1 MGACAPVHDTNRYH
15 GATMTTD
22 ESRTVSVDEARSLAE
37 RALASLGFSADE
49 VGDIADHLVDSA
61 LCGYDYIGLPR
72 VLTIA
77 EDPRTREGRHPIKV
91 VRETKL
97 SLLLD
102 GGNHTG
108 YHAVSRATE
117 RAIEKARAAGVAVV
131 GLHNSYLSGRNAY
144 YMEKIASAG
153 LVGIHIAS
161 ALPVV
166 LPHGGMRPALGTN
179 PLAMG
184 FPSRRGP
191 VVFDM
196 GTASAMRSDVIF
208 HARIGRELPEGVAL
222 DVAGHPTRDA
232 AAALQG
238 GGILPFGGHKGYGLS
253 FAIQAMCLLA
263 GAALP
268 RGQVQDY
275 GFLFVVFD
283 PELLVPAADFKDQV
297 EELIQR
303 VKATP
308 LRPGYSEIL
317 IPSERAF
324 REREKRRKKGIPLAQ
339 PVYEKLAAMAR
350 GR

>member
-1 MGACAPVHDTNRYH
+1 
-15 GATMTTD
+15 MTTD
-22 ESRTVSVDEARSLAE
+22 EGRTVSVDEARSLAE
-37 RALASLGFSADE
+37 RALASLGLSAEE
-49 VGDIADHLVDSA
+49 VSDIADHLVDSA

-77 EDPRTREGRHPIKV
+77 EDPRTREGRSPIKI

-97 SLLLD
+97 SFLLD

-108 YHAVSRATE
+108 YHAVNRATE

-179 PLAMG
+179 PLALG

-191 VVFDM
+191 VIFDM
-196 GTASAMRSDVIF
+196 GTASMMRSEVIF
-208 HARIGRELPEGVAL
+208 HSRIKRDLPEGVAL
-222 DVAGHPTRDA
+222 DAAGHPTRDA
-232 AAALQG
+232 DEALRG

-268 RGQVQDY
+268 RNQVRDY

-283 PELLVPAADFKDQV
+283 PELLIPADQFTGQV
-297 EELIQR
+297 DELIRQ

-308 LRPGYSEIL
+308 LRPGHAEIM

-324 REREKRRKKGIPLAQ
+324 RERDRRRRAGIPIAQ
-339 PVYEKLAAMAR
+339 PVYEKLVAMGR

>member
-1 MGACAPVHDTNRYH
+1 MKGDA
-15 GATMTTD
+15 
-22 ESRTVSVDEARSLAE
+22 SRTVPAEEARTMGE
-37 RALASLGFSADE
+37 RALASLGLDAE
-49 VGDIADHLVDSA
+49 EARIITDHLVDSA

-77 EDPRTREGRHPIKV
+77 EDPRTRQPRTPIKV

-108 YHAVSRATE
+108 YYAVHHATE
-117 RAIEKARAAGVAVV
+117 RAIEKARAAGVAIV
-131 GLHNSYLSGRNAY
+131 GAHNSYLSGRNAY
-144 YMEKIASAG
+144 YLEMIAKAG

-166 LPHGGMRPALGTN
+166 LPLGGMRAALGTN

-184 FPSRRGP
+184 FPSQRGP
-191 VVFDM
+191 VIFDM
-196 GTASAMRSDVIF
+196 GTASMMRSEVIF
-208 HARIGRELPEGVAL
+208 HSRIERELPEGVAL
-222 DVAGHPTRDA
+222 DASGHPTRDA
-232 AAALQG
+232 NEALR

-268 RGQVQDY
+268 RNQIQDY

-283 PELLVPAADFKDQV
+283 PELLIPADQFKKQV
-297 EELIQR
+297 EELIR
-303 VKATP
+303 KVKATP
-308 LRPGYSEIL
+308 LRPGHSEIL

-324 REREKRRKKGIPLAQ
+324 REREKRLKEGVSLAL
-339 PVYEKLAAMAR
+339 PVYERLAALAR
-350 GR
+350 GRE

>member
-1 MGACAPVHDTNRYH
+1 VTND
-15 GATMTTD
+15 AT
-22 ESRTVSVDEARSLAE
+22 RVVPVDEARALGE
-37 RALASLGFSADE
+37 RALESIGFAADE
-49 VGDIADHLVDSA
+49 ARIITDHLIDSE
-61 LCGYDYIGLPR
+61 LCGYEFAGLPR
-72 VLTIA
+72 VLTIS
-77 EDPRTREGRHPIKV
+77 EDARTRQARTPIKV

-108 YHAVSRATE
+108 YYAVHDATG
-117 RAIEKARAAGVAVV
+117 RAIEKARAAGVAIV

-144 YMEKIASAG
+144 YLEMIARAG

-166 LPHGGMRPALGTN
+166 LPLGGMRPALGTN

-184 FPSRRGP
+184 FPSQRGP
-191 VVFDM
+191 VIFDM
-196 GTASAMRSDVIF
+196 GTASMMRGEVIF
-208 HARIGRELPEGVAL
+208 HSRIKRELPEGVAL
-222 DVAGHPTRDA
+222 DASGHPTRNADE
-232 AAALQG
+232 ALR

-268 RGQVQDY
+268 RNQVQDY

-283 PELLVPAADFKDQV
+283 PELLIPADQFKSQV
-297 EELIQR
+297 EELIRR

-324 REREKRRKKGIPLAQ
+324 REREKRRKEGLPLAL
-339 PVYEKLAAMAR
+339 PVYEKLVAMSR
-350 GR
+350 DK

>member
-1 MGACAPVHDTNRYH
+1 MTNNI
-15 GATMTTD
+15 T
-22 ESRTVSVDEARSLAE
+22 RTVPVDEARALGE
-37 RALASLGFSADE
+37 RALMSLGFSEEEAR
-49 VGDIADHLVDSA
+49 IITDHLVDSA

-77 EDPRTREGRHPIKV
+77 EDPRTRQERTPIRI

-108 YHAVSRATE
+108 YYAVHHATE
-117 RAIEKARAAGVAVV
+117 RAIDKARAAGVAIV

-144 YMEKIASAG
+144 YLEMIAKAG

-166 LPHGGMRPALGTN
+166 LPHGGMRAALGTN
-179 PLAMG
+179 PLALG
-184 FPSRRGP
+184 FPSQRGP
-191 VVFDM
+191 IIFDM
-196 GTASAMRSDVIF
+196 GTASMMRSEVIF
-208 HARIGRELPEGVAL
+208 HSRIGRELPEGVAL
-222 DVAGHPTRDA
+222 DAAGHPTRNADE
-232 AAALQG
+232 ALR

-263 GAALP
+263 GTALP
-268 RGQVQDY
+268 RNQVQDY

-283 PELLVPAADFKDQV
+283 PELLIPADQFKSQV
-297 EELIQR
+297 EELIR
-303 VKATP
+303 LVKATP
-308 LRPGYSEIL
+308 LRPGHSEIL

-324 REREKRRKKGIPLAQ
+324 REREKRCKEGLQLAL
-339 PVYEKLAAMAR
+339 PVYEKLVAMAG

>member
-1 MGACAPVHDTNRYH
+1 MTSDTTR
-15 GATMTTD
+15 
-22 ESRTVSVDEARSLAE
+22 VVPVDEARTLGE
-37 RALASLGFSADE
+37 RALASLGFTAE
-49 VGDIADHLVDSA
+49 EARVITDHLIDSA

-77 EDPRTREGRHPIKV
+77 EDPRTRQDRTPIRI
-91 VRETKL
+91 VRETQL

-108 YHAVSRATE
+108 YYAVHHATE
-117 RAIEKARAAGVAVV
+117 RAIEKARAAGVAIV

-144 YMEKIASAG
+144 YLEMIAKAG

-166 LPHGGMRPALGTN
+166 LPHGGMRAALGTN

-184 FPSRRGP
+184 FPSQRGP
-191 VVFDM
+191 VIFDM
-196 GTASAMRSDVIF
+196 GTASMMRSDVIF
-208 HARIGRELPEGVAL
+208 HSRVRRDLPEGVAL
-222 DVAGHPTRDA
+222 DAAGHPTRNADE
-232 AAALQG
+232 ALL

-268 RGQVQDY
+268 RNQVQDY

-283 PELLVPAADFKDQV
+283 PELLIPAEQFKRQV
-297 EELIQR
+297 EELIR
-303 VKATP
+303 KVKATP
-308 LRPGYSEIL
+308 LRPGHSEIL

-324 REREKRRKKGIPLAQ
+324 RERDRRRKEGVPLAL
-339 PVYEKLAAMAR
+339 PVYEKLIAMAR
-350 GR
+350 GQGG

>member
-1 MGACAPVHDTNRYH
+1 
-15 GATMTTD
+15 MTGD
-22 ESRTVSVDEARSLAE
+22 AGRTIPVDEARTLGE
-37 RALASLGFSADE
+37 RALQSLGLPADE
-49 VGDIADHLVDSA
+49 ARIITDHLIDSA

-77 EDPRTREGRHPIKV
+77 EDPRTREARTPVRI

-108 YHAVSRATE
+108 YYSVHHATE
-117 RAIEKARAAGVAVV
+117 RAIEKARAAGVAIV
-131 GLHNSYLSGRNAY
+131 GVHNSYLSGRNAY
-144 YMEKIASAG
+144 YLEMIANAG
-153 LVGIHIAS
+153 LAGIHIAS

-179 PLAMG
+179 PLALG

-191 VVFDM
+191 VIFDM
-196 GTASAMRSDVIF
+196 GTASMMRSEVIF
-208 HARIGRELPEGVAL
+208 HSRIERDLPEGIAL
-222 DVAGHPTRDA
+222 DAAGHPTRNADE
-232 AAALQG
+232 ALRG

-268 RGQVQDY
+268 RKQVQDY

-283 PELLVPAADFKDQV
+283 PELLIPADQFKSQV
-297 EELIQR
+297 EELIR
-303 VKATP
+303 KVKSTP
-308 LRPGYSEIL
+308 LRPGYAEIL

-324 REREKRRKKGIPLAQ
+324 RERERRRKAGIPLAR
-339 PVYEKLAAMAR
+339 PVYDKLVAMA
-350 GR
+350 GDSKA

>member
-1 MGACAPVHDTNRYH
+1 MLG
-15 GATMTTD
+15 
-22 ESRTVSVDEARSLAE
+22 EL
-37 RALASLGFSADE
+37 ALASLGFTAE
-49 VGDIADHLVDSA
+49 EARIITDHLIDSA

-77 EDPRTREGRHPIKV
+77 EDPRTRQDRTPIRI

-108 YHAVSRATE
+108 YYAVHHATE

-144 YMEKIASAG
+144 YLEMIARAG

-166 LPHGGMRPALGTN
+166 LPLGGMRAALGTN
-179 PLAMG
+179 PLALG
-184 FPSRRGP
+184 FPSGGGP
-191 VVFDM
+191 VIFDM
-196 GTASAMRSDVIF
+196 GTASMMRSEVIF
-208 HARIGRELPEGVAL
+208 HSRIGRELPEGIAL
-222 DVAGHPTRDA
+222 DAAGHPTRNADE
-232 AAALQG
+232 ALG

-268 RGQVQDY
+268 RNQVQDY

-283 PELLVPAADFKDQV
+283 PDLLIPVDQFKSQV

-308 LRPGYSEIL
+308 LRPGHSEIL

-324 REREKRRKKGIPLAQ
+324 REREKRRRQGLPIAQ
-339 PVYEKLAAMAR
+339 PVYEKLIAMAGSR
-350 GR
+350 AN

>member
-1 MGACAPVHDTNRYH
+1 MASNPDRIVP
-15 GATMTTD
+15 
-22 ESRTVSVDEARSLAE
+22 VDEARTLGE
-37 RALASLGFSADE
+37 RALESLGFTADE
-49 VGDIADHLVDSA
+49 ACVITDHLIDSA
-61 LCGYDYIGLPR
+61 LCGYEFAGLPR
-72 VLTIA
+72 ILTIA
-77 EDPRTREGRHPIKV
+77 EDPRTRQERTPIRV

-108 YHAVSRATE
+108 YYAVHHATE
-117 RAIEKARAAGVAVV
+117 RAIEKARAAGVAIV

-144 YMEKIASAG
+144 YLEMIASAG

-166 LPHGGMRPALGTN
+166 LPLGGMRPALGTN

-184 FPSRRGP
+184 FPSQRGP
-191 VVFDM
+191 VIFDM
-196 GTASAMRSDVIF
+196 GTASMMRGEVIF
-208 HARIGRELPEGVAL
+208 HSRIKRELPEGVAL
-222 DVAGHPTRDA
+222 DAAGHPTRNADDA
-232 AAALQG
+232 LR

-268 RGQVQDY
+268 RNQVQDY

-283 PELLVPAADFKDQV
+283 PELLIPADQFKKQV
-297 EELIQR
+297 EELIR
-303 VKATP
+303 KVKATP
-308 LRPGYSEIL
+308 LRPGHSEIL

-324 REREKRRKKGIPLAQ
+324 RERDKRRKEGLPLAL
-339 PVYEKLAAMAR
+339 PVYEKLVAMAG
-350 GR
+350 GRV

>member
-1 MGACAPVHDTNRYH
+1 MANDADRIVP
-15 GATMTTD
+15 A
-22 ESRTVSVDEARSLAE
+22 DEARRLGE
-37 RALASLGFSADE
+37 RALESLGFAAE
-49 VGDIADHLVDSA
+49 EARIITDHLIDSA
-61 LCGYDYIGLPR
+61 LCGYDFAGLPR

-77 EDPRTREGRHPIKV
+77 EDPRTRQERTPIKV

-108 YHAVSRATE
+108 YYAVHQATE
-117 RAIEKARAAGVAVV
+117 RAIEKARSAGVAIV

-144 YMEKIASAG
+144 YLEKIARAG

-166 LPHGGMRPALGTN
+166 LPLGGMRPALGTN

-184 FPSRRGP
+184 FPSQRGP
-191 VVFDM
+191 VIFDM
-196 GTASAMRSDVIF
+196 GTASMMRGEVIF
-208 HARIGRELPEGVAL
+208 HSRIGRELPEGVAL
-222 DVAGHPTRDA
+222 DAAGHPTRDA
-232 AAALQG
+232 VEALR

-253 FAIQAMCLLA
+253 FAIQALCLLA

-268 RGQVQDY
+268 RNQVQDY

-283 PELLVPAADFKDQV
+283 PELLIPPDQFKSQV
-297 EELIQR
+297 EELIRR

-308 LRPGYSEIL
+308 LRPGCSEIL

-324 REREKRRKKGIPLAQ
+324 RERDKRRKAGIPLAL
-339 PVYEKLAAMAR
+339 PVYEKLIAM
-350 GR
+350 GRDK

>member
-1 MGACAPVHDTNRYH
+1 MARDAVRIVP
-15 GATMTTD
+15 
-22 ESRTVSVDEARSLAE
+22 VDEARALGE
-37 RALASLGFSADE
+37 RALMSLSFSEEEAR
-49 VGDIADHLVDSA
+49 IITDHLIDSA

-72 VLTIA
+72 ILTIA
-77 EDPRTREGRHPIKV
+77 EDPRTRQDRTPIRI

-108 YHAVSRATE
+108 YYAAHHATE
-117 RAIEKARAAGVAVV
+117 RAIEKARAAGVAIV

-144 YMEKIASAG
+144 YLEMIARAG
-153 LVGIHIAS
+153 LVGIHLAS

-166 LPHGGMRPALGTN
+166 LPHGGMRAALGTN
-179 PLAMG
+179 PLALG
-184 FPSRRGP
+184 FPSGGGP
-191 VVFDM
+191 VIFDM
-196 GTASAMRSDVIF
+196 GTASMMRSEVIF
-208 HARIGRELPEGVAL
+208 HSRIRRELPEGVAL
-222 DVAGHPTRDA
+222 DAAGHPTRNADE
-232 AAALQG
+232 ALR

-268 RGQVQDY
+268 RKQVQDY

-283 PELLVPAADFKDQV
+283 PELLIPAEQFKSQV
-297 EELIQR
+297 EELIQK

-308 LRPGYSEIL
+308 LRPGHTEIL

-324 REREKRRKKGIPLAQ
+324 REREKRRKTGLPLAL
-339 PVYEKLAAMAR
+339 PVYEKLTAMA
-350 GR
+350 GGA

>member
-1 MGACAPVHDTNRYH
+1 MTNNI
-15 GATMTTD
+15 T
-22 ESRTVSVDEARSLAE
+22 RTVPVDEARALGE
-37 RALASLGFSADE
+37 RALMSLGFSEEEAR
-49 VGDIADHLVDSA
+49 IITDHLVDSA

-77 EDPRTREGRHPIKV
+77 EDPRTRQERTPIRI

-108 YHAVSRATE
+108 YYAVHHATE
-117 RAIEKARAAGVAVV
+117 RAIGKARAAGVAIV

-144 YMEKIASAG
+144 YLEMIARAG

-166 LPHGGMRPALGTN
+166 LPHGGMRAALGTN
-179 PLAMG
+179 PLALG
-184 FPSRRGP
+184 FPSQRGP
-191 VVFDM
+191 IIFDM
-196 GTASAMRSDVIF
+196 GTASMMRSEVIF
-208 HARIGRELPEGVAL
+208 HSRIGRELPEGVAL
-222 DVAGHPTRDA
+222 DAAGHPTRNADE
-232 AAALQG
+232 ALR

-263 GAALP
+263 GTALP
-268 RGQVQDY
+268 RNQVQDY

-283 PELLVPAADFKDQV
+283 PELLIPADQFKSQV
-297 EELIQR
+297 EELIR
-303 VKATP
+303 LVKATP
-308 LRPGYSEIL
+308 LRPGHSEIL

-324 REREKRRKKGIPLAQ
+324 REREKRCKEGLQLAL
-339 PVYEKLAAMAR
+339 PVYEKLVAMAG

>member
-1 MGACAPVHDTNRYH
+1 VTSE
-15 GATMTTD
+15 
-22 ESRTVSVDEARSLAE
+22 ESRIIPADEARALGE
-37 RALASLGFSADE
+37 RALASVGFDADE
-49 VGDIADHLVDSA
+49 ARIITDHLVDAA
-61 LCGYDYIGLPR
+61 LCGYEFAGLPR

-77 EDPRTREGRHPIKV
+77 EDPRTRQARTPIKV

-102 GGNHTG
+102 GGNHSG
-108 YHAVSRATE
+108 YYAVNHATE
-117 RAIEKARAAGVAVV
+117 RAIEKARAAGVAIV
-131 GLHNSYLSGRNAY
+131 GMHNTYLSGRNAY
-144 YMEKIASAG
+144 YLEKIARAG

-166 LPHGGMRPALGTN
+166 LPLGGTRPALGTN

-184 FPSRRGP
+184 FPSRHGP
-191 VVFDM
+191 VIFDM
-196 GTASAMRSDVIF
+196 GTASLMRGDVIF

-222 DVAGHPTRDA
+222 DAAGHPTRDA
-232 AAALQG
+232 KEALR

-268 RGQVQDY
+268 RNQVQDY

-283 PELLVPAADFKDQV
+283 PELLIPADQFKSQV
-297 EELIQR
+297 EELIR
-303 VKATP
+303 KVKATP

-324 REREKRRKKGIPLAQ
+324 REREKRRKEGLPLAL
-339 PVYEKLAAMAR
+339 PVYEKLVAMAS
-350 GR
+350 GRSG

>member
-1 MGACAPVHDTNRYH
+1 MRTGYH
-15 GATMTTD
+15 LRMSEG
-22 ESRTVSVDEARSLAE
+22 RTVPVDEARALAE
-37 RALASLGFSADE
+37 RALESLDLDAE
-49 VGDIADHLVDSA
+49 EARVIADHLVDSA

-72 VLTIA
+72 ILTIA
-77 EDPRTREGRHPIKV
+77 EDPRTREKRGPLRV

-108 YHAVSRATE
+108 YYAVHHATG

-144 YMEKIASAG
+144 YMEMIANAG

-191 VVFDM
+191 VIFDM
-196 GTASAMRSDVIF
+196 GTASMMRSEVIF
-208 HARIGRELPEGVAL
+208 HSRIKRDLPEGVAL
-222 DVAGHPTRDA
+222 DAAGHPTRNADE
-232 AAALQG
+232 ALR

-268 RGQVQDY
+268 RNQVQDY

-283 PELLVPAADFKDQV
+283 PELLIPADQFRGQV
-297 EELIQR
+297 DELIRQ

-308 LRPGYSEIL
+308 LRPGHAEIM

-324 REREKRRKKGIPLAQ
+324 RERDRRRRAGIPIAQ
-339 PVYEKLAAMAR
+339 PVYEKLVAMGR

>member
-1 MGACAPVHDTNRYH
+1 MTSDTRI
-15 GATMTTD
+15 
-22 ESRTVSVDEARSLAE
+22 VPVDETRALGE
-37 RALASLGFSADE
+37 RALMSLSFSEEEAR
-49 VGDIADHLVDSA
+49 IITDHLIDSA

-72 VLTIA
+72 ILTIA
-77 EDPRTREGRHPIKV
+77 EDPRTREDRTPIRI

-108 YHAVSRATE
+108 YYAVHHATE
-117 RAIEKARAAGVAVV
+117 RAIEKARAAGVAIV

-144 YMEKIASAG
+144 YLEMIARAG

-166 LPHGGMRPALGTN
+166 LPHGGMRAALGTN

-184 FPSRRGP
+184 FPSQRGP
-191 VVFDM
+191 IIFDM
-196 GTASAMRSDVIF
+196 GTASMMRSEVIF
-208 HARIGRELPEGVAL
+208 HSRIRRELPEGVAL
-222 DVAGHPTRDA
+222 DAAGHPTRNADE
-232 AAALQG
+232 ALR

-268 RGQVQDY
+268 RKQVQDY

-283 PELLVPAADFKDQV
+283 PELLIPAEQFKSQV
-297 EELIQR
+297 EELIR
-303 VKATP
+303 KVKATP
-308 LRPGYSEIL
+308 LRPGHSEIL

-324 REREKRRKKGIPLAQ
+324 REREKRRKQGLPIAL
-339 PVYEKLAAMAR
+339 PVYEKLTAMAGSR
-350 GR
+350 AK

>member
-1 MGACAPVHDTNRYH
+1 M
-15 GATMTTD
+15 
-22 ESRTVSVDEARSLAE
+22 
-37 RALASLGFSADE
+37 SLGFSEEEAR
-49 VGDIADHLVDSA
+49 IITDHLIDSA

-72 VLTIA
+72 ILTIA
-77 EDPRTREGRHPIKV
+77 EDPRTRRDRTPIRI

-108 YHAVSRATE
+108 YYAAHHATE
-117 RAIEKARAAGVAVV
+117 RAIEKARAAGVAIV

-144 YMEKIASAG
+144 YLEMIARAG

-166 LPHGGMRPALGTN
+166 LPHGGMRAALGTN
-179 PLAMG
+179 PLALG
-184 FPSRRGP
+184 FPSGGGP
-191 VVFDM
+191 VIFDM
-196 GTASAMRSDVIF
+196 GTASMMRSEVIF
-208 HARIGRELPEGVAL
+208 HSRIRRELPEGVAL
-222 DVAGHPTRDA
+222 DAAGHPTRNADE
-232 AAALQG
+232 ALR

-268 RGQVQDY
+268 RKQVQDY

-283 PELLVPAADFKDQV
+283 PELLIPAEQFKSQV
-297 EELIQR
+297 EELIQK

-308 LRPGYSEIL
+308 LRPGHTEIL

-324 REREKRRKKGIPLAQ
+324 REREKRRKTGLPLAL
-339 PVYEKLAAMAR
+339 PVYEKLTAMA
-350 GR
+350 GGA

>member
-1 MGACAPVHDTNRYH
+1 M
-15 GATMTTD
+15 
-22 ESRTVSVDEARSLAE
+22 
-37 RALASLGFSADE
+37 SLGFSEEEAR
-49 VGDIADHLVDSA
+49 IITDHLIDSA

-72 VLTIA
+72 ILTIA
-77 EDPRTREGRHPIKV
+77 EDPRTRQDRTPIRI

-108 YHAVSRATE
+108 YYAVHHATE
-117 RAIEKARAAGVAVV
+117 RAIEKARAAGVAIV

-144 YMEKIASAG
+144 YLEMIARAG

-166 LPHGGMRPALGTN
+166 LPHGGMRAALGTN
-179 PLAMG
+179 PLALG
-184 FPSRRGP
+184 FPSGGGP
-191 VVFDM
+191 VIFDM
-196 GTASAMRSDVIF
+196 GTASMMRSEVIF
-208 HARIGRELPEGVAL
+208 HSRIRRELPEGVAL
-222 DVAGHPTRDA
+222 DAAGHPTRNADE
-232 AAALQG
+232 ALR

-268 RGQVQDY
+268 RKQVQDY

-283 PELLVPAADFKDQV
+283 PELLIPAEQFKSQV
-297 EELIQR
+297 EELIQK

-308 LRPGYSEIL
+308 LRPGHTEIL

-324 REREKRRKKGIPLAQ
+324 REREKRRKTGLPLAL
-339 PVYEKLAAMAR
+339 PVYEKLTAMA
-350 GR
+350 GGA

>member
-1 MGACAPVHDTNRYH
+1 VTSDTTR
-15 GATMTTD
+15 
-22 ESRTVSVDEARSLAE
+22 VVPVDEARTLGE
-37 RALASLGFSADE
+37 RALASLGFTAE
-49 VGDIADHLVDSA
+49 EARVITDHLIDSA

-77 EDPRTREGRHPIKV
+77 EDPRTRQDRTPIRI
-91 VRETKL
+91 VRETQL

-108 YHAVSRATE
+108 YYAVHHATE
-117 RAIEKARAAGVAVV
+117 RAIEKARAAGVAIV

-144 YMEKIASAG
+144 YLEMIAKAG

-166 LPHGGMRPALGTN
+166 LPHGGMRAALGTN

-184 FPSRRGP
+184 FPSQRGP
-191 VVFDM
+191 VIFDM
-196 GTASAMRSDVIF
+196 GTASMMRSDVIF
-208 HARIGRELPEGVAL
+208 HSRVRRDLPEGVAL
-222 DVAGHPTRDA
+222 DAAGHPTRNADE
-232 AAALQG
+232 ALL

-268 RGQVQDY
+268 RNQVQDY

-283 PELLVPAADFKDQV
+283 PELLIPAEQFKRQV
-297 EELIQR
+297 EELIR
-303 VKATP
+303 KVKATP
-308 LRPGYSEIL
+308 LRPGHSEIL

-324 REREKRRKKGIPLAQ
+324 RERDRRRKEGVPLAL
-339 PVYEKLAAMAR
+339 PVYEKLIAMAR
-350 GR
+350 GQGG

>member
-1 MGACAPVHDTNRYH
+1 MKNDN
-15 GATMTTD
+15 
-22 ESRTVSVDEARSLAE
+22 SRTVPVDEARALGE
-37 RALASLGFSADE
+37 RALESLGLAAE
-49 VGDIADHLVDSA
+49 EARIITDHLVDSA

-77 EDPRTREGRHPIKV
+77 EDPRTREKRTPINV

-108 YHAVSRATE
+108 YYAVYRATE
-117 RAIEKARAAGVAVV
+117 RAIEKARAAGVAIV

-144 YMEKIASAG
+144 YLEMIARAG

-161 ALPVV
+161 ALPIV
-166 LPHGGMRPALGTN
+166 LPLGGMRPALGTN
-179 PLAMG
+179 PLGLG
-184 FPSRRGP
+184 FPSGRGP
-191 VVFDM
+191 VIFDM
-196 GTASAMRSDVIF
+196 GTASMMRSEVIF
-208 HARIGRELPEGVAL
+208 HSRVGRELPEGVAL
-222 DVAGHPTRDA
+222 DAGGHSTRSADE
-232 AAALQG
+232 ALL

-268 RGQVQDY
+268 RNQVQDY

-283 PELLVPAADFKDQV
+283 PELLVPADQFKSHV
-297 EELIQR
+297 EELIER

-324 REREKRRKKGIPLAQ
+324 REREQRRKAGIPIAQ
-339 PVYEKLAAMAR
+339 PVYEKLAELAR

>member
-1 MGACAPVHDTNRYH
+1 VTSAPNRI
-15 GATMTTD
+15 
-22 ESRTVSVDEARSLAE
+22 VPVDEACALGE
-37 RALASLGFSADE
+37 RALASLGFTAE
-49 VGDIADHLVDSA
+49 EARVITDHLIDSA

-72 VLTIA
+72 ILTIA
-77 EDPRTREGRHPIKV
+77 EDPRTRQDRTPIRI

-108 YHAVSRATE
+108 YYAVHHATE
-117 RAIEKARAAGVAVV
+117 RAIEKARAAGVAIV

-144 YMEKIASAG
+144 YLEMIARAG

-166 LPHGGMRPALGTN
+166 LPHGGMRAALGTN
-179 PLAMG
+179 PLALG
-184 FPSRRGP
+184 FPSGGGP
-191 VVFDM
+191 VIFDM
-196 GTASAMRSDVIF
+196 GTASMMRSEVIF
-208 HARIGRELPEGVAL
+208 HSRIRRELPEGVAL
-222 DVAGHPTRDA
+222 DAAGHPTRNADE
-232 AAALQG
+232 ALR

-268 RGQVQDY
+268 RKQVQDY

-283 PELLVPAADFKDQV
+283 PELLIPAEQFKSQV
-297 EELIQR
+297 EELIQK

-308 LRPGYSEIL
+308 LRPGHTEIL

-324 REREKRRKKGIPLAQ
+324 REREKRRKTGLPLAH
-339 PVYEKLAAMAR
+339 PVYEKLIAMAGAR
-350 GR
+350 AK

>member
-1 MGACAPVHDTNRYH
+1 VTSAPNRI
-15 GATMTTD
+15 
-22 ESRTVSVDEARSLAE
+22 VPVDEACALGE
-37 RALASLGFSADE
+37 RALASLGFTAE
-49 VGDIADHLVDSA
+49 EARVITDHLIDSA

-72 VLTIA
+72 ILTIA
-77 EDPRTREGRHPIKV
+77 EDPRTRQDRTPIRI

-108 YHAVSRATE
+108 YYAVHHATE
-117 RAIEKARAAGVAVV
+117 RAIEKARAAGVAIV

-144 YMEKIASAG
+144 YLEMIARAG

-166 LPHGGMRPALGTN
+166 LPHGGMRAALGTN
-179 PLAMG
+179 PLALG
-184 FPSRRGP
+184 FPSGGGP
-191 VVFDM
+191 VIFDM
-196 GTASAMRSDVIF
+196 GTASMMRSEVIF
-208 HARIGRELPEGVAL
+208 HSRIRRELPEGVAL
-222 DVAGHPTRDA
+222 DAAGHPTRNADE
-232 AAALQG
+232 ALR

-268 RGQVQDY
+268 RKQVQDY

-283 PELLVPAADFKDQV
+283 PELLIPAEQFKSQV
-297 EELIQR
+297 EELIQK

-308 LRPGYSEIL
+308 LRPGHTEIL

-324 REREKRRKKGIPLAQ
+324 REREKRRKTGLPLAL
-339 PVYEKLAAMAR
+339 PVYEKLTAMA
-350 GR
+350 GGA

>member
-1 MGACAPVHDTNRYH
+1 VNGDATRVVPV
-15 GATMTTD
+15 
-22 ESRTVSVDEARSLAE
+22 EEA
-37 RALASLGFSADE
+37 RALAQRALESLGFPAE
-49 VGDIADHLVDSA
+49 EARVITDHLIDSA
-61 LCGYDYIGLPR
+61 LCGYDFAGLPR

-77 EDPRTREGRHPIKV
+77 EDPRTRQERTPIKV
-91 VRETKL
+91 VRETGL

-108 YHAVSRATE
+108 YYAVHHAAG
-117 RAIEKARAAGVAVV
+117 RAIEKARAAGVAIV

-144 YMEKIASAG
+144 YLEMIARAG

-166 LPHGGMRPALGTN
+166 LPLGGMRAALGTN

-191 VVFDM
+191 VIFDM
-196 GTASAMRSDVIF
+196 GTASMMRGEVIF
-208 HARIGRELPEGVAL
+208 HSRIGRELPEGVAL
-222 DVAGHPTRDA
+222 DAAGHPTRDA
-232 AAALQG
+232 NEALR

-253 FAIQAMCLLA
+253 FAIQALCLLA

-268 RGQVQDY
+268 RSQVQDY

-283 PELLVPAADFKDQV
+283 PELLIPADQFRSQV
-297 EELIQR
+297 EELIR
-303 VKATP
+303 KVKATP
-308 LRPGYSEIL
+308 LRPGHAEIL

-324 REREKRRKKGIPLAQ
+324 RERDKRRKEGVPLALA
-339 PVYEKLAAMAR
+339 VHEKLTALAR
-350 GR
+350 GQGG

>member
-1 MGACAPVHDTNRYH
+1 M
-15 GATMTTD
+15 
-22 ESRTVSVDEARSLAE
+22 
-37 RALASLGFSADE
+37 SLGFSEEEAR
-49 VGDIADHLVDSA
+49 IITDHLIDSA

-72 VLTIA
+72 ILTIA
-77 EDPRTREGRHPIKV
+77 EDPRTRRDRTPIRI
-91 VRETKL
+91 VRESKL

-108 YHAVSRATE
+108 YYAAHHATE
-117 RAIEKARAAGVAVV
+117 RAIEKARAAGVAIV

-144 YMEKIASAG
+144 YLEMIARAG

-166 LPHGGMRPALGTN
+166 LPHGGMRAALGTN
-179 PLAMG
+179 PLALG
-184 FPSRRGP
+184 FPSGGGP
-191 VVFDM
+191 VIFDM
-196 GTASAMRSDVIF
+196 GTASMMRSEVIF
-208 HARIGRELPEGVAL
+208 HSRIRRELPEGVAL
-222 DVAGHPTRDA
+222 DAAGHPTRNADE
-232 AAALQG
+232 ALR

-268 RGQVQDY
+268 RKQVQDY

-283 PELLVPAADFKDQV
+283 PELLIPAEQFKSQV
-297 EELIQR
+297 EELIQK

-308 LRPGYSEIL
+308 LRPGHTEIL

-324 REREKRRKKGIPLAQ
+324 REREKRRKTGLPLAL
-339 PVYEKLAAMAR
+339 PVYEKLTAMA
-350 GR
+350 GGA

>member
-1 MGACAPVHDTNRYH
+1 VTSAPNRI
-15 GATMTTD
+15 
-22 ESRTVSVDEARSLAE
+22 VPVDEACALGE
-37 RALASLGFSADE
+37 RALASLGFTAE
-49 VGDIADHLVDSA
+49 EARVITDHLIDSA

-72 VLTIA
+72 ILTIA
-77 EDPRTREGRHPIKV
+77 EDPRTRQDRTPIRI

-108 YHAVSRATE
+108 YYAVHHATE
-117 RAIEKARAAGVAVV
+117 RAIEKARAAGVAIV

-144 YMEKIASAG
+144 YLEMIARAG
-153 LVGIHIAS
+153 LVGIHLAS

-166 LPHGGMRPALGTN
+166 LPHGGMRAALGTN
-179 PLAMG
+179 PLALG
-184 FPSRRGP
+184 FPSGGGP
-191 VVFDM
+191 VIFDM
-196 GTASAMRSDVIF
+196 GTASMMRSEVIF
-208 HARIGRELPEGVAL
+208 HSRIRRELPEGVAL
-222 DVAGHPTRDA
+222 DAAGHPTRNADE
-232 AAALQG
+232 ALR

-268 RGQVQDY
+268 RKQVQDY

-283 PELLVPAADFKDQV
+283 PELLIPAEQFKSQV
-297 EELIQR
+297 EELIQK

-308 LRPGYSEIL
+308 LRPGHTEIL

-324 REREKRRKKGIPLAQ
+324 REREKRRKTGLPLAL
-339 PVYEKLAAMAR
+339 PVYEKLTAMA
-350 GR
+350 GGA

>member
-1 MGACAPVHDTNRYH
+1 VTSD
-15 GATMTTD
+15 AT
-22 ESRTVSVDEARSLAE
+22 RVIAVDEARALGE
-37 RALASLGFSADE
+37 RALESLGFAADE
-49 VGDIADHLVDSA
+49 ARVITDHLIDSA
-61 LCGYDYIGLPR
+61 LCGYDYIALPR

-77 EDPRTREGRHPIKV
+77 EDPRTRQERTSIKV

-108 YHAVSRATE
+108 YYAVHHATE
-117 RAIEKARAAGVAVV
+117 RAIDKARAEGVAIV

-144 YMEKIASAG
+144 YLEMIARAG

-166 LPHGGMRPALGTN
+166 LPHGGMRAALGTN

-191 VVFDM
+191 VIFDM
-196 GTASAMRSDVIF
+196 GTASMMRSEVIF
-208 HARIGRELPEGVAL
+208 HSRIRRELPEGIAL
-222 DVAGHPTRDA
+222 DAAGHPTRNADE
-232 AAALQG
+232 ALR

-268 RGQVQDY
+268 RNQVQDY

-283 PELLVPAADFKDQV
+283 PELLIPADQFQSQV
-297 EELIQR
+297 EELIR
-303 VKATP
+303 VVKATP
-308 LRPGYSEIL
+308 LRPGHSEIL

-324 REREKRRKKGIPLAQ
+324 REREKRRKKGLELAQ
-339 PVYEKLAAMAR
+339 PVYEKLVAMAR
-350 GR
+350 GCQ

>member
-1 MGACAPVHDTNRYH
+1 
-15 GATMTTD
+15 MTGD
-22 ESRTVSVDEARSLAE
+22 AGRTVPVDEARKLGE
-37 RALASLGFSADE
+37 RALQSLGLPAEE
-49 VGDIADHLVDSA
+49 VRIITDHLIDSA

-77 EDPRTREGRHPIKV
+77 EDPRTREPRTPIRI

-97 SLLLD
+97 SLRLD

-108 YHAVSRATE
+108 YYAVNYATE
-117 RAIEKARAAGVAVV
+117 RAIEKARAAGVAVM

-144 YMEKIASAG
+144 YLEKIANAG

-191 VVFDM
+191 VIFDM
-196 GTASAMRSDVIF
+196 GTASMMRSEVIF
-208 HARIGRELPEGVAL
+208 HSRIKRELPEGIAL
-222 DVAGHPTRDA
+222 DTAGHPTRNADE
-232 AAALQG
+232 ALR

-268 RGQVQDY
+268 RRQVQDY

-283 PELLVPAADFKDQV
+283 PDLLIPADQFKSQV
-297 EELIQR
+297 EELIRQ

-324 REREKRRKKGIPLAQ
+324 RERDKRRKEGVTLAL
-339 PVYEKLAAMAR
+339 PVYEKLTAMA
-350 GR
+350 GRRPS